1 MNVNLFCISLNAR
14 GLRNIN
20 KRKSIFLFCKG
31 EKANIILLQET
42 HSQQEDEKFWINQW
56 GDKILFDH
64 GSTKSAGV
72 AILLCNSPWKLVA
85 SKSSSNGHWLICV
98 LNSDDQH
105 CIVANIYGFNNPNQN
120 KLLLTEL
127 SNNITNLK
135 LTYPSAS
142 IIVGGD
148 FNMVYDEHLDRYPS
162 RCQHS
167 SHNSTL
173 SNFCGNHSLVD
184 PWRLANPNF
193 KQYSWFKPNN
203 NLKSRI
209 DFWLISASV
218 TSHVSDCC
226 MSAAPLSDH
235 SVIKLKF
242 APPGGGLR
250 NKGYWKF
257 NSALLTSQEY
267 CDGIKSLITEVMADN
282 TIGSYVSKWEF
293 LKFKFREFSIHFAKS
308 FHKNNKLAEL
318 NLIKEINTYCNKASP
333 NESDKQKLLTLQ
345 GKLDEMYLKKAEGA
359 YIRSRAKWIEDG
371 EKSTAYFCQ
380 LERRRQERNS
390 IKTLLIQNQIC
401 TDPTLITKELT
412 SFYSKLYSA
421 AFSETD
427 SNFFFDHIKKFI
439 PNIDDDFAELCDADI
454 TMLELDN
461 AVKNLAVNKSPG
473 CDGLTSN
480 FYRHFWDLLKNP
492 FILMLNEATDTLYFP
507 PTMKQGLITLI
518 PKPGKDSKIID
529 NLRPIT
535 LLNTDYKIVTL
546 AYANRLKSKLNSII
560 SDSQSG
566 FMKGRSIHNNIRL
579 VMDLLDYSHLI
590 DDDGFILFL
599 DFYKA
604 FDSIEHPFIFQC
616 LKQLGFR
623 NKFCAT
629 IESLYDNAT
638 SSISL
643 PNGTSPRFD
652 IKRGV
657 KQGCPISP
665 FLFIIATEMLSIFI
679 KNSDIAPLNVMGL
692 PVIISQ
698 LADDTTIFMKHLTE
712 TPKIIEVIKV
722 FSQAS
727 GLSLNLKKCE
737 LMPIHQSDLT
747 EAYNIPIRSTV
758 KYLGIHIS
766 KDPTE
771 RENLNIWKTI
781 AECQTK
787 LNSWLLRDI
796 SLLGRVFLTKM
807 ESISRCIYPAYSLTI
822 PNRAIKKIN
831 QINFDYIWRK
841 KMHYIKRAEMTKEY
855 KDGGLQAIDFEI
867 MDGTLKINW
876 LKSFFNNK
884 SFWYHIPREIFKKFG
899 GIDLLLKCDF
909 NIKKLPIKLSQFHQQ
924 VLLYWKLLYNHNFT
938 PHNTPIWN
946 NRYITIKNKSLYKK
960 DWMDKGIWSLIHLT
974 DNEGRV
980 MTHENFCHKYNITV
994 DQNSFASIIR
1004 AIPIPTLNLIQE
1016 IVSNSHSVS
1025 PALPHLVA
1033 GNFDFKSVKTPNKT
1047 IRKMLDDI
1055 SHPSL
1060 PFRNSIKQIFPIDN
1074 IYSLRSKYLKFPI
1087 TPKAKEIHYR
1097 VLNDVYPSGEFLRQ
1111 RCGFETNKCVF
1122 CDDIETSVH
1131 LFFQCIYSEALWTDI
1146 HDWLYTKM
1154 RIEPLSE
1161 NDVIYGAI
1169 LDNTEW
1175 DFLVNNI
1182 IIVAKFYIHKC
1193 RYGKVKPRFYAFHNE
1208 CLSFSKALK
1217 FMKSKHAMKLL
1228 NLFEKYD
1235 LKTKP

>member
-14 GLRNIN
+14 GLRDIV

-42 HSQQEDEKFWINQW
+42 HSQQEDEKFWVNQW

-72 AILLCNSPWKLVA
+72 AILFCNSPGKLVA

-98 LNSDDQH
+98 LDIDDQY
-105 CIVANIYGFNNPNQN
+105 CIVVNIYGFNNPTQN

-135 LTYPSAS
+135 LTYPSAN

-148 FNMVYDEHLDRYPS
+148 FNMVYDEHLDRFPS
-162 RCQHS
+162 KCQHS

-173 SNFCGNHSLVD
+173 SNFCGNHNLVD
-184 PWRLANPNF
+184 PWRLANPDF

-203 NLKSRI
+203 TLKSRI

-218 TSHVSDCC
+218 ISHVSECC

-257 NSALLTSQEY
+257 NSALLTSQTY

-282 TIGSYVSKWEF
+282 TIVSYVSKWEF
-293 LKFKFREFSIHFAKS
+293 LKFKFREFSIHFGKS

-318 NLIKEINTYCNKASP
+318 NLIKEINMYCNKASP

-345 GKLDEMYLKKAEGA
+345 GKLDKMYLKKAEGA

-401 TDPTLITKELT
+401 TDPALITKELT

-427 SNFFFDHIKKFI
+427 SNLFFDHIKNFI
-439 PNIDDDFAELCDADI
+439 PSIDDDFAELCDADI

-461 AVKNLAVNKSPG
+461 AVKNLSLNKSPG

-492 FILMLNEATDTLYFP
+492 FILMLTEATDTLYFP

-579 VMDLLDYSHLI
+579 VMDLLDYSNLI

-616 LKQLGFR
+616 LKQLGFK

-629 IESLYDNAT
+629 IESLYDNAN

-712 TPKIIEVIKV
+712 TPKIIEALNM

-727 GLSLNLKKCE
+727 GLTLNLRKCE

-766 KDPTE
+766 KDLTD
-771 RENLNIWKTI
+771 RENLNIWRTI

-807 ESISRCIYPAYSLTI
+807 ESISRCIYPAYSMTI

-855 KDGGLQAIDFEI
+855 KDGGLQGIDFEI

-899 GIDLLLKCDF
+899 GIELLLKCDF
-909 NIKKLPIKLSQFHQQ
+909 NIKKLPIKLSRFHQQ

-974 DNEGRV
+974 EKDGRV

-1004 AIPIPTLNLIQE
+1004 AIPVPTLNLIQE

-1025 PALPHLVA
+1025 PTLPHLVV
-1033 GNFDFKSVKTPNKT
+1033 GNFDFKSVKISNKT
-1047 IRKMLDDI
+1047 IIKMLDDT

-1060 PFRNSIKQIFPIDN
+1060 PFRNSIKQIFSIDI

-1087 TPKAKEIHYR
+1087 TPKAKEVHFR

-1111 RCGFETNKCVF
+1111 RCGFDTNKCAF

-1131 LFFQCIYSEALWTDI
+1131 LFFQCIYSEALWNDI
-1146 HDWLYTKM
+1146 HDWLYTKI
-1154 RIEPLSE
+1154 RIEPFSE

-1208 CLSFSKALK
+1208 CLSFSKALNL
-1217 FMKSKHAMKLL
+1217 MKSKHAMKLF